1 METFVIYWSCTEAG
15 SRITCMKTGRK
26 ETDMNIHLTEKE
38 AMKLLVLVRHYA
50 NTLNSSTMK
59 ARQETIDFYE
69 DLYDDLGVQI
79 EQQKRGA
86 ENA

>member
-1 METFVIYWSCTEAG
+1 MIL
-15 SRITCMKTGRK
+15 
-26 ETDMNIHLTEKE
+26 HLSEKE
-38 AMKLLVLVRHYA
+38 AMKLLLLVRHYA
-50 NTLNSSTMK
+50 NTLNNSTMK

-69 DLYDDLGVQI
+69 DLYDNLGVQI

>member
-1 METFVIYWSCTEAG
+1 MLIE
-15 SRITCMKTGRK
+15 
-26 ETDMNIHLTEKE
+26 LTEKE
-38 AMKLLVLVRHYA
+38 AMKLLLLVRHYA
-50 NTLNSSTMK
+50 NTLNNSTMK

>member
-1 METFVIYWSCTEAG
+1 MI
-15 SRITCMKTGRK
+15 IQ
-26 ETDMNIHLTEKE
+26 LTEKE
-38 AMKLLVLVRHYA
+38 AMKLLLLVRHYA
-50 NTLNSSTMK
+50 NLLNSSPMK

-69 DLYDDLGVQI
+69 DLYDDLVVQI

>member
-1 METFVIYWSCTEAG
+1 MILQ
-15 SRITCMKTGRK
+15 
-26 ETDMNIHLTEKE
+26 LTEKE
-38 AMKLLVLVRHYA
+38 AMKLLLLVRHYA

>member
-1 METFVIYWSCTEAG
+1 
-15 SRITCMKTGRK
+15 MKMLI
-26 ETDMNIHLTEKE
+26 ELTEKE
-38 AMKLLVLVRHYA
+38 AMKLLLLVRHYA
-50 NTLNSSTMK
+50 NTLNNSTMK

>member
-1 METFVIYWSCTEAG
+1 MI
-15 SRITCMKTGRK
+15 
-26 ETDMNIHLTEKE
+26 IHLTEKE
-38 AMKLLVLVRHYA
+38 AMKLLLLVRHYA

>member
-1 METFVIYWSCTEAG
+1 MI
-15 SRITCMKTGRK
+15 
-26 ETDMNIHLTEKE
+26 IHLTEKE
-38 AMKLLVLVRHYA
+38 AMKLLLLVRHYA
-50 NTLNSSTMK
+50 NTLNNSTMK

-69 DLYDDLGVQI
+69 DLYDNLGVQI